1 MFWLVNLFSFVTVT
15 LLVMLFLGMV
25 FKNKNQVG
33 ERLENIKKMEG
44 PEDEEDVLKKPFSER
59 VIQPFIQNIGNKIS
73 GLAPKEIKSSIEKK
87 IIYAGNPKNINFSTF
102 IMAQLI
108 LAVGLPLVLLTL
120 VGLLGVHVD
129 NVPLLALLLGLL
141 GFMIPNLILN
151 SKVLQ
156 RQKAIQKALPDMLD
170 LLLVSVE
177 AGLGF
182 DMALKRVTEKHK
194 GELSKEMQRALEEI
208 RVGKS
213 RSEALRGMV
222 DRTGVADLRTFVS
235 AVIQAEQLGSDIART
250 LRIQADTM
258 RQKRRQRAEETAMK
272 APIKMLFPL
281 IFFILPAL
289 FVVILGP
296 PLIRIFDFFVGGG
309 F

>member
-1 MFWLVNLFSFVTVT
+1 MFWLVNLLSFVTVT
-15 LLVMLFLGMV
+15 LLVMLLFGIV
-25 FKNKNQVG
+25 FKSKNQVG
-33 ERLENIKKMEG
+33 ERLESIKKMEG
-44 PEDEEDVLKKPFSER
+44 SEDEEDVLKKPFSER
-59 VIQPFIQNIGNKIS
+59 VIQPFIQKLGNKIS

-87 IIYAGNPKNINFSTF
+87 IVYAGNPKNINFSTF
-102 IMAQLI
+102 VMAQLI
-108 LAVGLPLVLLTL
+108 LAIGLPLVLVLFVRL
-120 VGLLGVHVD
+120 GLNID

-141 GFMIPNLILN
+141 GFFIPNLILN

-156 RQKAIQKALPDMLD
+156 RQKTIQKALPDMLD

-250 LRIQADTM
+250 LRIQAETM
-258 RQKRRQRAEETAMK
+258 RQKRRQRAEEMAMK